1 MDSTTSAPSVVFLF
15 PGQGSQYVGMGR
27 ALYERDDLFRAA
39 IDDAA
44 ASLAPVLG
52 DDLRA
57 VLYPEGGASDAAAER
72 LRQTEWTQTALF
84 VVELALAEQWLRWGV
99 EPVAL
104 VGHSLGEF
112 VAATLAGVFSREDAL
127 RLVALRGR
135 LMQQQPPGT
144 MITVRA
150 PADTLRR
157 RLSGQLAVASDN
169 APNLS
174 VLSGPADEV
183 EALSQQLTTERI
195 ACRPL
200 HTSHAFHSAMMEPVL
215 GPLGEAIDKTRLSRP
230 KRPIVSTATGTW
242 LTDAEATSPGYWTSH
257 LRKTV
262 LYGPAARTLLATPG
276 RIYVEVGPRNT
287 LVTLLRQQSAEAK
300 QATAVPSLGDTAVDG
315 VEVTALLAA
324 AEALAAQGVAI
335 ELAAVRRT
343 LGIG

>member
-1 MDSTTSAPSVVFLF
+1 MDSTPSASSVVFLF

-44 ASLAPVLG
+44 VKLAPALG

-57 VLYPEGGASDAAAER
+57 VLFPEGGDSDTAAER

-84 VVELALAEQWLRWGV
+84 VVELALAEQWRRWGV
-99 EPVAL
+99 EPAAL
-104 VGHSLGEF
+104 MGHSLGEF
-112 VAATLAGVFSREDAL
+112 VAATLAGVFAREEAL

-135 LMQQQPPGT
+135 LMQQQPAGA
-144 MITVRA
+144 MFTVRA
-150 PADTLRR
+150 PAETLRA

-174 VLSGPADEV
+174 VLSGPTA
-183 EALSQQLTTERI
+183 EAQELVQQLTAARI

-215 GPLGEAIDKTRLSRP
+215 EPLGTAVAKTHLSP
-230 KRPIVSTATGTW
+230 PMLPIVSTATGTW
-242 LTDAEATSPGYWTSH
+242 LTDTEATSPAYWTSH

-276 RIYVEVGPRNT
+276 RLYLEVGPRNT
-287 LVTLLRQQSAEAK
+287 LVTLLRQQSPEAK
-300 QATAVPSLGDTAVDG
+300 QAIVVPSLGDTAVDG
-315 VEVTALLAA
+315 AEVSALLAA
-324 AEALAAQGVAI
+324 AESLAAQGVAI
-335 ELAAVRRT
+335 DLAAVRRT
-343 LGIG
+343 LGLG